1 MSSLSPLGSLSRRLA
16 ALDARSRRRI
26 LAPRAGVDFASND
39 YLGLASD
46 PAIAAA
52 IADAA
57 ARGVPAGA
65 GGSRLLRGNAPEH
78 EALEEK
84 AARFFGAE
92 SALFFSSGFAAN
104 AALLATLPQPG
115 DLIVADELIH
125 ASVHEGIRLTR
136 AAHVLAAHNDAAA
149 VEDAITGWRAGG
161 GTGTVWIAI
170 ESVYS
175 MDGDIAP
182 LADLVAVVDRHGAV
196 LIVDEAHGTGIM
208 GAGGRGL
215 SAPYEG
221 RENIIALHTCGKA
234 MGVEG
239 ALVTGAA
246 IVKDYLVNRARG
258 FIFSTAPS
266 PLIAVAVGTAI
277 DRIAA
282 ADDRRA
288 ALDDLRA
295 HAGRA
300 ICVPLGLAAPVSPI
314 LPIILG
320 TDRRAMAVAADLQAA
335 GFDIRGIRPPTVP
348 AGTAR
353 LRITLTLNITAADI
367 DALAPALTAA
377 LAANSGAA
385 HPGTAHPG
393 VAA

>member
-1 MSSLSPLGSLSRRLA
+1 M
-16 ALDARSRRRI
+16 
-26 LAPRAGVDFASND
+26 LAPRAGKDFASND
-39 YLGLASD
+39 YLALAGD

-57 ARGVPAGA
+57 GRGVAAGA

-84 AARFFGAE
+84 AAGFFGAE
-92 SALFFSSGFAAN
+92 SALFFSSGFSAN

-115 DLIVADELIH
+115 DLIVADALIH

-136 AAHVLAAHNDAAA
+136 AAHCLAPHNDAAA
-149 VEDAITGWRAGG
+149 VEAVIAEWRADG
-161 GTGTVWIAI
+161 GTGTAWIAV

-182 LADLVAVVDRHGAV
+182 LADLMAVADRHDAV

-208 GAGGRGL
+208 GPGGRGL
-215 SAPYEG
+215 AAPYEG
-221 RENIIALHTCGKA
+221 RENIIVLHTCGKA

-239 ALVTGAA
+239 ALVTGPA

-266 PLIAVAVGTAI
+266 PLIAVAVGAAI
-277 DRIAA
+277 DRMER

-288 ALDDLRA
+288 ALDALRA
-295 HAGRA
+295 HAGRS
-300 ICVPLGLAAPVSPI
+300 ICAPLGLPAPVSPI

-320 TDRRAMAVAADLQAA
+320 ADARAMAVAAELQEA

-353 LRITLTLNITAADI
+353 LRITLTLNIAPTDI
-367 DALAPALTAA
+367 D
-377 LAANSGAA
+377 
-385 HPGTAHPG
+385 
-393 VAA
+393 

>member
-1 MSSLSPLGSLSRRLA
+1 MSPLGSLSRRLS
-16 ALDARSRRRI
+16 ALDTRSRRRT
-26 LAPRAGVDFASND
+26 LSPRAGIDFASND
-39 YLGLASD
+39 YLALAGD
-46 PAIAAA
+46 PAIADA
-52 IADAA
+52 IAQAA

-78 EALEEK
+78 EALEDK
-84 AARFFGAE
+84 AARFFGAQA
-92 SALFFSSGFAAN
+92 ALFFSSGFAAN

-115 DLIVADELIH
+115 DLIVADELVH

-136 AAHVLAAHNDAAA
+136 APHVLAAHNDAAA
-149 VEDAITGWRAGG
+149 VEDAIARWRVDGG
-161 GTGTVWIAI
+161 RGTAWIAV

-182 LADLVAVVDRHGAV
+182 LADLVAVADRHDAV
-196 LIVDEAHGTGIM
+196 LIVDEAHGTGII
-208 GAGGRGL
+208 GPGGRGL
-215 SAPYEG
+215 AAPWEG
-221 RENIIALHTCGKA
+221 RDNIIVLHTCGKA

-239 ALVTGAA
+239 ALVTGPA

-266 PLIAVAVGTAI
+266 PLIAVAVSAAI
-277 DRIAA
+277 DRIEVS
-282 ADDRRA
+282 DDRRA
-288 ALDDLRA
+288 NLDALRA

-300 ICVPLGLAAPVSPI
+300 ICAPLGLDAPVSPI

-320 TDRRAMAVAADLQAA
+320 KDSRAMAVAGALQEA

-353 LRITLTLNITAADI
+353 LRVTLTLNVGTADI
-367 DALAPALTAA
+367 DALAPILQAA
-377 LAANSGAA
+377 LEAN
-385 HPGTAHPG
+385 P
-393 VAA
+393 

>member
-1 MSSLSPLGSLSRRLA
+1 MSSPSPLAPLSRRLA
-16 ALDARSRRRI
+16 ALDGRSRRRV
-26 LAPRAGVDFASND
+26 LATRTGIDFASND

-78 EALEEK
+78 EALEDK

-104 AALLATLPQPG
+104 AALFATLPQPG

-136 AAHVLAAHNDAAA
+136 ASHVLAAHNDAAA
-149 VEDAITGWRAGG
+149 IDDAITRWRTEGG
-161 GTGTVWIAI
+161 SGTPWIAI

-182 LADLVAVVDRHGAV
+182 LADLVAVADRHGAV

-208 GAGGRGL
+208 GPGGRGL
-215 SAPYEG
+215 AAPYEG
-221 RENIIALHTCGKA
+221 RDNIIALHTCGKA
-234 MGVEG
+234 MGAEG
-239 ALVTGAA
+239 ALVTGPAV
-246 IVKDYLVNRARG
+246 VKDYLVNRARG

-266 PLIAVAVGTAI
+266 PLIAVAVSAAI
-277 DRIAA
+277 DRIAE

-288 ALDDLRA
+288 ALDTLRDY
-295 HAGRA
+295 AGRMLCA
-300 ICVPLGLAAPVSPI
+300 PLGLAAPVSPI

-320 TDRRAMAVAADLQAA
+320 TDRRAMAVAAALQEA

-353 LRITLTLNITAADI
+353 LRITLTLNVGTADI
-367 DALAPALTAA
+367 DALAPVLMAA
-377 LAANSGAA
+377 LEA
-385 HPGTAHPG
+385 HP
-393 VAA
+393 

>member
-1 MSSLSPLGSLSRRLA
+1 MSSSSPFASLSRRLA
-16 ALDARSRRRI
+16 ALETRSRRRV
-26 LAPRAGVDFASND
+26 LAPRSGIDFASND
-39 YLGLASD
+39 YLGLAND
-46 PAIAAA
+46 PTIAAA

-78 EALEEK
+78 EALENK
-84 AARFFGAE
+84 AAQFFGAQ

-136 AAHVLAAHNDAAA
+136 ATHILTAHNDASA
-149 VEDAITGWRAGG
+149 VDDAIARWRSDGG
-161 GTGTVWIAI
+161 NGTPWIVI

-182 LADLVAVVDRHGAV
+182 LADLVVVANRHEAV
-196 LIVDEAHGTGIM
+196 LIVDEAHSTGII
-208 GAGGRGL
+208 GPGGRGL
-215 SAPYEG
+215 AAPFEG
-221 RENIIALHTCGKA
+221 RENIIVLHTCGKA
-234 MGVEG
+234 MGAEG
-239 ALVTGAA
+239 ALVTGPA

-266 PLIAVAVGTAI
+266 PLIAVAVSAAI
-277 DRIAA
+277 DRIER
-282 ADDRRA
+282 ADDRRTS
-288 ALDDLRA
+288 LDALRA
-295 HAGRA
+295 HAGRV
-300 ICVPLGLAAPVSPI
+300 ICAPLGLEEPVSPI

-320 TDRRAMAVAADLQAA
+320 TDKRAMAVAGALQKA

-367 DALAPALTAA
+367 DALAPVLTAA
-377 LAANSGAA
+377 LAEN
-385 HPGTAHPG
+385 P
-393 VAA
+393 